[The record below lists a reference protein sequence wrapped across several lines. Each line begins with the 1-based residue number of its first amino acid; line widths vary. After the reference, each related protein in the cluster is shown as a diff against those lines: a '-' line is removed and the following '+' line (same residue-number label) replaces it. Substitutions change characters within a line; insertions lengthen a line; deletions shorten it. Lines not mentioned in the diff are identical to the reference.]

1 MAVGARA
8 DTASIAGAG
17 VDRVRTARGYHEG
30 ARRVIDLFFTL
41 GRRAEASLEGE
52 LVPMEDNRD
61 NRWALALI
69 WVPFLVAV
77 AALSWTNACGDSTP
91 SNPSETTAVAP
102 EGDFV
107 AGVTSTLSITTVPPP
122 ESPGTLIHGILLAY
136 DQPCPQCTLIAP
148 GGSALVWLNTEL
160 FAETP
165 DGQIPISFDE
175 LNGALKPGQPL
186 KIRVD
191 SLENTT
197 PVAQSVIVERRFA
210 TTGTIDR
217 SSDDVLATGE
227 FILTVTDER
236 AGRVDIPYVVAADD
250 PIIEGFEATA
260 RVYLSGVSDGGRL
273 IAQLV
278 RPDV

>member
-1 MAVGARA
+1 
-8 DTASIAGAG
+8 
-17 VDRVRTARGYHEG
+17 
-30 ARRVIDLFFTL
+30 
-41 GRRAEASLEGE
+41 
-52 LVPMEDNRD
+52 MEDNRD

-69 WVPFLVAV
+69 WVPFLVAA

-91 SNPSETTAVAP
+91 SNPSETTAAAP

-165 DGQIPISFDE
+165 DGQVPISFDE

-227 FILTVTDER
+227 FMLTVTDER

-250 PIIEGFEATA
+250 PIIERFEATA